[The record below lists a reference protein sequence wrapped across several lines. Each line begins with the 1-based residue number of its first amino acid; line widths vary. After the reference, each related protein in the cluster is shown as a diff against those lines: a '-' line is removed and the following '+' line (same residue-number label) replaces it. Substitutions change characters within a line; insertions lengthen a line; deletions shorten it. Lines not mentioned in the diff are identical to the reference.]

1 MRSKVDEEK
10 IAAWWNKV
18 KANES
23 WNAGFMYLSWDN
35 LRNGTKDD
43 LREIYKVAVKQKISS

>member
-1 MRSKVDEEK
+1 MRPKVDEEK
-10 IAAWWNKV
+10 IAAWWNQV

-23 WNAGFMYLSWDN
+23 WNALFVCLSWDN